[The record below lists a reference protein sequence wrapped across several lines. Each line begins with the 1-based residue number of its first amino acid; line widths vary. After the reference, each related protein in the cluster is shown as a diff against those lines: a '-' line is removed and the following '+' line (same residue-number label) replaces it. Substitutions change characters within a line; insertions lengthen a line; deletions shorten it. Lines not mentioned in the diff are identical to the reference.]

1 MQKAD
6 FEIKFNMHLKRGQC
20 IFQKEIKYT
29 FENKRSPSIC
39 AKEQKGVS
47 LKIYKGGMA
56 AV

>member
-1 MQKAD
+1 
-6 FEIKFNMHLKRGQC
+6 MHLKRGQC

-39 AKEQKGVS
+39 AKEQKGVT
-47 LKIYKGGMA
+47 LKIYKGGMV